1 MEINDSHRLNLILG
15 VPIHTSQEG
24 IKIKQ
29 FTLREVSSIGYE
41 NYLSHVGLITTSV
54 DDFLKILMDTPVYME
69 LYMRKHELRPLDFL
83 LMFSEDSSYKKM
95 VEESIEFVLGLERGQ
110 IEIEN
115 FSNRVLFNERKDL
128 SSSDD
133 TKLIEI
139 NNELFDEIITL
150 VKLSNGMMSATSDGE
165 ANPHDDRAK
174 EIYEKMKKNREKV
187 QKIKALESD
196 EKPRGLHDIISAV
209 TVKSPSTNKINIL
222 DYTLFQIY
230 DEYSRLYAIENY
242 HLSTK
247 SMMFGG
253 DSEIADWAKPQ

>member
-1 MEINDSHRLNLILG
+1 MEVNDNHLLNLILG
-15 VPIHTSQEG
+15 VPIHTSEDG
-24 IKIKQ
+24 LTVKQ
-29 FTLREVSSIGYE
+29 FTLREVSSMGYE

-54 DDFLKILMDTPVYME
+54 DDFLKVLIDTPIYME
-69 LYMRKHELRPLDFL
+69 LYMRKHELKPLDFL
-83 LMFSEDSSYKKM
+83 LMFSEDSSYKQM
-95 VEESIEFVLGLERGQ
+95 VEESLEFVLGLERNQ
-110 IEIEN
+110 IEVDS
-115 FSNRVLFNERKDL
+115 FSNRVLFKDL
-128 SSSDD
+128 SSDD

-139 NNELFDEIITL
+139 DNELFDEIITL
-150 VKLSNGMMSATSDGE
+150 VKLSNGMMSVTSDGE
-165 ANPHDDRAK
+165 ANPYDDRAK
-174 EIYEKMKKNREKV
+174 EIYEKMKKNRDKV
-187 QKIKALESD
+187 QKIKALETD

>member
-1 MEINDSHRLNLILG
+1 MEVNDNHRLNLILG
-15 VPIHTSQEG
+15 VPIHTSEDG
-24 IKIKQ
+24 LTVKQ
-29 FTLREVSSIGYE
+29 FTLREVSSMGYE

-54 DDFLKILMDTPVYME
+54 DDFLKVLIDTPIYME
-69 LYMRKHELRPLDFL
+69 LYMRKHELKPLDFL
-83 LMFSEDSSYKKM
+83 LMFSEDSSYKQM
-95 VEESIEFVLGLERGQ
+95 VEESLEFVLGLERNQ
-110 IEIEN
+110 IEVDS
-115 FSNRVLFNERKDL
+115 FSNRVLFKDL
-128 SSSDD
+128 SSDD

-139 NNELFDEIITL
+139 DNELFDEIITL
-150 VKLSNGMMSATSDGE
+150 VKLSNGMMSVTSDGE
-165 ANPHDDRAK
+165 ANPYDDRAK
-174 EIYEKMKKNREKV
+174 EIYEKMKKNRDKV
-187 QKIKALESD
+187 QKIKALETD

>member
-15 VPIHTSQEG
+15 VPIHTSNPD
-24 IKIKQ
+24 IKIRQ
-29 FTLREVSSIGYE
+29 FTLREVSEIGYE
-41 NYLSHVGLITTSV
+41 NYLSHIGMITTTV
-54 DDFLKILMDTPVYME
+54 DDFLKILMDTPVYMD
-69 LYMRKHELRPLDFL
+69 LYMKRHELKPLDFL
-83 LMFSEDSSYKKM
+83 VMFSEEDSYRKA

-110 IEIEN
+110 IVVEP
-115 FSNRVLFNERKDL
+115 FSDRLLFIKDL
-128 SSSDD
+128 SSDDNKLTEEISD
-133 TKLIEI
+133 
-139 NNELFDEIITL
+139 ELFDEIITL
-150 VKLSNGMMSATSDGE
+150 VKMSNGMMSVSSDGE
-165 ANPHDDRAK
+165 ANPYDERAK
-174 EIYEKMKKNREKV
+174 EIYEKMKKNRDKV
-187 QKIKALESD
+187 QRIKALESD

-222 DYTLFQIY
+222 NYTLFQIY

>member
-1 MEINDSHRLNLILG
+1 MEVNDNHRLNLILG
-15 VPIHTSQEG
+15 VPIHTSEDG
-24 IKIKQ
+24 LTVKQ
-29 FTLREVSSIGYE
+29 FTLREVSSMGYE

-54 DDFLKILMDTPVYME
+54 DDFLKVLIDTPIYME
-69 LYMRKHELRPLDFL
+69 LYMRKHELKPLDFL
-83 LMFSEDSSYKKM
+83 LMFSEDSSYKQM
-95 VEESIEFVLGLERGQ
+95 VEESLEFVLGLERNQ
-110 IEIEN
+110 IEVDS
-115 FSNRVLFNERKDL
+115 FSNRVLFKDL
-128 SSSDD
+128 SSDD
-133 TKLIEI
+133 TKLIEVD
-139 NNELFDEIITL
+139 NELFDEIITL
-150 VKLSNGMMSATSDGE
+150 VKLSNGMMSVTSDGE
-165 ANPHDDRAK
+165 ANPYDDRAK
-174 EIYEKMKKNREKV
+174 EIYEKMKKNRDKV
-187 QKIKALESD
+187 QKIKALETD